1 MEARNRAFHILKPP
15 CVKLSEVALKFMGK
29 TGNAKEILTKLDHLH
44 QALQT
49 VSLQKDVLNHKLAE
63 YVFFPLSAVLKQLEK
78 IPVRAEE
85 RTLEC
90 LLILLSTAWKD
101 QVAPELGIQL
111 LILFSFI
118 ADQKGARSSEEL
130 QTLTFT
136 CLATLLSSLSNDDD
150 GRDALLKTAIM
161 PHLGKTV
168 SVILD
173 AVTDAPSD
181 IVRISAISALQSF
194 CDAVSDHEALAISFL
209 PGIMSSMAKVLTLK
223 SANVSSKAISS
234 SLHVLTNLLPRI
246 FSDVITN
253 KFPEKAAGTTSPDAS
268 KRLDSVWLK
277 ATAPQVK
284 MALANIIKLQQHD
297 RGNVRQELARLSTVL
312 LQECK
317 VALSDSVSMLLET
330 LVALADDNEPIA
342 GTLKVLLDDDQAFS
356 DILRSSLHYWIISL
370 PRIMESIDE
379 SKKQRRIHQIK
390 VTFNMLNELGVDMT
404 IIDRDMAVSL
414 RDSVVNATNDPKQ
427 THSIVDY
434 GPDPQS
440 TDLTRFQASKST
452 TFNNVLTVR
461 KSQMDNIKEISQF
474 IEQLSLNDSSL
485 KIAQELVDSI
495 YGASRNVQ
503 LANFWVALNILRD
516 SFESTLSIDDLL
528 DFGGNQGLSK
538 EDLLEQLYDFS
549 VTILT
554 EQSTASEQD
563 WRLQALALET
573 LALQASR
580 QKAKFRTEL
589 IEALYPVLHLI
600 GSPVPQLRD
609 HAIATVNILARECEY
624 KDSGE
629 LIVANVDYLINA
641 ISLRL
646 NTFDISPQAPQV
658 LLMMVKLSGP
668 PLLPYLDDLVD
679 SMFAALESFH
689 GYPKLVELLFAVLKV
704 IVEEGSKAPQLAITD
719 GKDAAPHLKSPLTPF
734 ASAGLVAY
742 VKNIREWYEKE
753 REEEYAPLPV
763 PQRPW
768 KEANRE
774 SEENKDEA
782 GSEEE
787 DDQEMQRQAAAKDE
801 EERTPP
807 VPRTYSL
814 LLNISRLTQ
823 HYITSSSAELRTSLL
838 SLLNITFPALAKHEN
853 SFLPLINT
861 LWPVLLPRLDD
872 SEAYVV
878 SGTLDVL
885 NAMCVNA
892 GDFMSGRID
901 EAWSHIKR
909 IHRLKTGNASKRVA
923 DSVPIGSSGT
933 LISNI
938 VRVSG
943 REVATTN
950 GQQHYIDAPS
960 RIIWNSLVRLLS
972 TVVRYVAVSDKIFDD
987 ILDIVSPILASQP
1000 DIREAM
1006 STRNPDAVWLAL
1018 WRTEDHMS
1026 EGTINNY
1033 FTRKQVLSTR
1043 LPNRRF
1049 AEVE

>member
-1 MEARNRAFHILKPP
+1 M
-15 CVKLSEVALKFMGK
+15 KLSEVALKFMAK
-29 TGNAKEILTKLDHLH
+29 AGNAKEILTKLDDLH
-44 QALQT
+44 QALQI
-49 VSLQKDVLNHKLAE
+49 VSAQKDVLNDKLAE
-63 YVFFPLSAVLKQLEK
+63 YVFFPISAVLKQLEK

-90 LLILLSTAWKD
+90 LLVLLNTAWKD
-101 QVAPELGIQL
+101 QISSELGIQL

-130 QTLTFT
+130 QTLTFR
-136 CLATLLSSLSNDDD
+136 CLATLLSSLSNDND
-150 GRDALLKTAIM
+150 GRDALLKAAIM

-173 AVTDAPSD
+173 ATTDAPSD
-181 IVRISAISALQSF
+181 TVRISAISALQSF
-194 CDAVSDHEALAISFL
+194 CEAVSDHEALAISFL
-209 PGIMSSMAKVLTLK
+209 PGIMSAMAKILTLK
-223 SANVSSKAISS
+223 SANISSKALSS
-234 SLHVLTNLLPRI
+234 SLHILTNLLPRI
-246 FSDVITN
+246 FSDVVT
-253 KFPEKAAGTTSPDAS
+253 KRFPEKAAGTTSHDIG

-277 ATAPQVK
+277 ATAPQIK
-284 MALANIIKLQQHD
+284 MVLANIIKLQQHD
-297 RGNVRQELARLSTVL
+297 RENVRQELARLCTVL

-317 VALSDSVSMLLET
+317 LALSDSVSMLLET
-330 LVALADDNEPIA
+330 LVTLADDNEPIA
-342 GTLKVLLDDDQAFS
+342 GVLKVLLESEQAYS

-370 PRIMESIDE
+370 PRIMESTDD
-379 SKKQRRIHQIK
+379 SKKQRRIHQIR
-390 VTFNMLNELGVDMT
+390 VTFNMLNEIGADMT

-414 RDSVVNATNDPKQ
+414 RDSVVNATNDPNQ
-427 THSIVDY
+427 TRSIVDY
-434 GPDPQS
+434 GPDPQP
-440 TDLTRFQASKST
+440 TDLTRFQASQST
-452 TFNNVLTVR
+452 TFNNVMTVR

-474 IEQLSLNDSSL
+474 IEQLSLDQSSL

-495 YGASRNVQ
+495 YGASRKIQ
-503 LANFWVALNILRD
+503 LASFWVALNILRD

-528 DFGGNQGLSK
+528 DFGRNQGLSK
-538 EDLLEQLYDFS
+538 EELLEQLYDFS
-549 VTILT
+549 ISTLT
-554 EQSTASEQD
+554 EQSTYEERD
-563 WRLQALALET
+563 WRIQALALET

-580 QKAKFRTEL
+580 QKVNFRAEL

-609 HAIATVNILARECEY
+609 HAIATVNIIARECEY

-629 LIVANVDYLINA
+629 LIVANVDYLVNA

-658 LLMMVKLSGP
+658 LFMMVKLSGP

-679 SMFAALESFH
+679 TMFAALESFH
-689 GYPKLVELLFAVLKV
+689 GYPKLVELLFAVLRV

-719 GKDAAPHLKSPLTPF
+719 GKDAAQHLKSPLIPVP
-734 ASAGLVAY
+734 SAELVAY
-742 VKNIREWYEKE
+742 VKNIRERYEKA
-753 REEEYAPLPV
+753 REEEDAPLPV
-763 PQRPW
+763 PQHPW
-768 KEANRE
+768 KQSN
-774 SEENKDEA
+774 EENEEKKGEA
-782 GSEEE
+782 GPEEG
-787 DDQEMQRQAAAKDE
+787 DGQEMQRQAAVKDE
-801 EERTPP
+801 EEKLPP
-807 VPRTYSL
+807 APRAYSL

-823 HYITSSSAELRTSLL
+823 HYLTSSSAELRTSLL
-838 SLLNITFPALAKHEN
+838 SLLNTTFPALAKHEN

-885 NAMCVNA
+885 NAMCMNA

-909 IHRLKTGNASKRVA
+909 IHRLKTGKASKRVA
-923 DSVPIGSSGT
+923 KSVPIGSSGT
-933 LISNI
+933 MISNI
-938 VRVSG
+938 GRASG

-960 RIIWNSLVRLLS
+960 RIIWESLVRLLS
-972 TVVRYVAVSDKIFDD
+972 TVVRYVAVSDNIFDD
-987 ILDIVSPILASQP
+987 ILDIVSPILATQP
-1000 DIREAM
+1000 EIREAM
-1006 STRNPDAVWLAL
+1006 STRNPDAVWLVL
-1018 WRTEDHMS
+1018 WRTEALMS
-1026 EGTINNY
+1026 KETINNY
-1033 FTRKQVLSTR
+1033 FDRKQVLSKG

>member
-1 MEARNRAFHILKPP
+1 
-15 CVKLSEVALKFMGK
+15 MGK
-29 TGNAKEILTKLDHLH
+29 AGNAKEILAKLDDLH
-44 QALQT
+44 RALQI
-49 VSLQKDVLNHKLAE
+49 VSTQKAVLNDKLAE

-90 LLILLSTAWKD
+90 LLILLTTAWKD
-101 QVAPELGIQL
+101 QVSPELGIQL

-118 ADQKGARSSEEL
+118 ADQKTARSSEEL
-130 QTLTFT
+130 QTLTFG
-136 CLATLLSSLSNDDD
+136 CLAALLSSLSNDDD

-173 AVTDAPSD
+173 AVADAPSD
-181 IVRISAISALQSF
+181 TVRISALSALQSF
-194 CDAVSDHEALAISFL
+194 CDAVSDHEALALSFL

-234 SLHVLTNLLPRI
+234 SLQILTNLLPRV
-246 FSDVITN
+246 FSDVITK
-253 KFPEKAAGTTSPDAS
+253 KFPEKAAGTASPDTR

-284 MALANIIKLQQHD
+284 MALANIIKLKQHD
-297 RGNVRQELARLSTVL
+297 RENVRQELARLSTVL
-312 LQECK
+312 LRDCK

-330 LVALADDNEPIA
+330 LVTLADDNEPIERA
-342 GTLKVLLDDDQAFS
+342 LKVLLDNDQAFS
-356 DILRSSLHYWIISL
+356 DTLRSSLHYWIISL
-370 PRIMESIDE
+370 PRIMESTDE

-390 VTFNMLNELGVDMT
+390 VTFNMLNELGVDMN

-474 IEQLSLNDSSL
+474 IEQLSLDDSSL
-485 KIAQELVDSI
+485 KIARELVDSI
-495 YGASRNVQ
+495 YGASRNTQ
-503 LANFWVALNILRD
+503 LANFWVALNILRN
-516 SFESTLSIDDLL
+516 SFESTLTIDDLL

-549 VTILT
+549 MSILT
-554 EQSTASEQD
+554 EHSTASDQD

-580 QKAKFRTEL
+580 QKVNFRTEL

-609 HAIATVNILARECEY
+609 HAIATVNILAHECEY

-629 LIVANVDYLINA
+629 LIVANVDYLVNA

-689 GYPKLVELLFAVLKV
+689 GYPKLVELLFAVLRV
-704 IVEEGSKAPQLAITD
+704 IVEEGSRAPQLAITD
-719 GKDAAPHLKSPLTPF
+719 GEHMTPHLKKPLTRVSG
-734 ASAGLVAY
+734 AELVTY
-742 VKNIREWYEKE
+742 VESIRARYEEEKE
-753 REEEYAPLPV
+753 EQDVPLPV
-763 PQRPW
+763 PQVPW
-768 KEANRE
+768 KEPNE
-774 SEENKDEA
+774 TEDENKDKT
-782 GSEEE
+782 GSEGE
-787 DDQEMQRQAAAKDE
+787 DGQEMQRRDAAKDE
-801 EERTPP
+801 EEKIPP
-807 VPRTYSL
+807 APRTYSL

-823 HYITSSSAELRTSLL
+823 HYLTSSSAELRTSLL
-838 SLLNITFPALAKHEN
+838 SLLNTTFPALAKHEN

-885 NAMCVNA
+885 NAVCVNA
-892 GDFMSGRID
+892 GDFMSSRID

-909 IHRLKTGNASKRVA
+909 IHRLKTGKASQRVA
-923 DSVPIGSSGT
+923 GSVPIGSSGT
-933 LISNI
+933 MISNI
-938 VRVSG
+938 VRAPG
-943 REVATTN
+943 REVTTTN

-960 RIIWNSLVRLLS
+960 RIIWESLVRLLS
-972 TVVRYVAVSDKIFDD
+972 TIVRYVAVSDNIFDD

-1018 WRTEDHMS
+1018 WRTEPHMFK
-1026 EGTINNY
+1026 ETIKNY
-1033 FTRKQVLSTR
+1033 STRKQVLSKC
-1043 LPNRRF
+1043 LPNRHF

>member
-1 MEARNRAFHILKPP
+1 
-15 CVKLSEVALKFMGK
+15 MGK
-29 TGNAKEILTKLDHLH
+29 AGNAKEILAKLDDLH
-44 QALQT
+44 QALQI
-49 VSLQKDVLNHKLAE
+49 VSAQKDVLNDKLAE

-78 IPVRAEE
+78 IPIRAEE

-101 QVAPELGIQL
+101 QVSPELGIQL

-130 QTLTFT
+130 QTLTFK
-136 CLATLLSSLSNDDD
+136 CLATLLSSLSNDDG
-150 GRDALLKTAIM
+150 GRDALMKTAIM

-173 AVTDAPSD
+173 AVADAPSD
-181 IVRISAISALQSF
+181 TVRISAISAVQSF
-194 CDAVSDHEALAISFL
+194 CEAVSDHEALAISFL
-209 PGIMSSMAKVLTLK
+209 PGIMSTMAKVLTLK

-234 SLHVLTNLLPRI
+234 SLRVLTNLLPRI
-246 FSDVITN
+246 FSDVITR
-253 KFPEKAAGTTSPDAS
+253 KLPEKAAETTTANTS

-297 RGNVRQELARLSTVL
+297 RENVRQELARLSTIL

-317 VALSDSVSMLLET
+317 VSLSDSVSMLLET
-330 LVALADDNEPIA
+330 LVTLADDNEPIA
-342 GTLKVLLDDDQAFS
+342 RALKILLDDDQVFS

-370 PRIMESIDE
+370 PRIMESTDE
-379 SKKQRRIHQIK
+379 SKKQRRIHQIM

-427 THSIVDY
+427 TYSIVDY
-434 GPDPQS
+434 GLDPQS

-452 TFNNVLTVR
+452 TFSNVLTVR
-461 KSQMDNIKEISQF
+461 KSEMDNIKEISQF
-474 IEQLSLNDSSL
+474 LEQLSVKESSL

-495 YGASRNVQ
+495 YGASRNAQ
-503 LANFWVALNILRD
+503 LANFWVALNILRN
-516 SFESTLSIDDLL
+516 SFESTLSVDDLL
-528 DFGGNQGLSK
+528 DLGGNQGLSK

-549 VTILT
+549 ISILT
-554 EQSTASEQD
+554 EHSTAFDQD

-580 QKAKFRTEL
+580 QKVKFRTEL

-629 LIVANVDYLINA
+629 LIVANVDYLVNA

-668 PLLPYLDDLVD
+668 PLLPYLDDVVD

-704 IVEEGSKAPQLAITD
+704 IVEEGSRAPQLAITD
-719 GKDAAPHLKSPLTPF
+719 GKDTAPHLKEALTPVS
-734 ASAGLVAY
+734 SAELVTY
-742 VKNIREWYEKE
+742 VKNIRAWYKEE
-753 REEEYAPLPV
+753 REEEDAPLPA

-768 KEANRE
+768 KESNGKN
-774 SEENKDEA
+774 EENKDEA

-787 DDQEMQRQAAAKDE
+787 NDEEMQRRAAAKDE
-801 EERTPP
+801 EEKIPP
-807 VPRTYSL
+807 APRTYSL

-823 HYITSSSAELRTSLL
+823 HYLTSSSAELRTSLL
-838 SLLNITFPALAKHEN
+838 SLLNTTFPALAKHEN

-861 LWPVLLPRLDD
+861 LWPVLLPRLND

-901 EAWSHIKR
+901 EAWSHIKK
-909 IHRLKTGNASKRVA
+909 IHRLKTGRASKRVA
-923 DSVPIGSSGT
+923 RSVPIGFSGT
-933 LISNI
+933 MISNI
-938 VRVSG
+938 VRAPG
-943 REVATTN
+943 REVTATN
-950 GQQHYIDAPS
+950 GQQHYVDAPS
-960 RIIWNSLVRLLS
+960 RIIWESLVRLLS
-972 TVVRYVAVSDKIFDD
+972 TLVCYVAVSDNIFDE
-987 ILDIVSPILASQP
+987 ILDMLSPILATQH
-1000 DIREAM
+1000 DVREAM
-1006 STRNPDAVWLAL
+1006 ETRNPDAVWLAL
-1018 WRTEDHMS
+1018 WRTELQMS
-1026 EGTINNY
+1026 ETINNY
-1033 FTRKQVLSTR
+1033 STRKQVLSKAF
-1043 LPNRRF
+1043 PKRRF
-1049 AEVE
+1049 AEVV

>member
-1 MEARNRAFHILKPP
+1 MEARTRAFQILKPP

-29 TGNAKEILTKLDHLH
+29 AGNAKEILTKLDDLH
-44 QALQT
+44 QALLI
-49 VSLQKDVLNHKLAE
+49 VSARKEVLNDKLAE

-90 LLILLSTAWKD
+90 LLILLSTAWED
-101 QVAPELGIQL
+101 QLSPELGIQL

-130 QTLTFT
+130 QILTFK
-136 CLATLLSSLSNDDD
+136 CLASLLSSLSNDND
-150 GRDALLKTAIM
+150 GRNALLKTAIM

-173 AVTDAPSD
+173 AVADAPSD
-181 IVRISAISALQSF
+181 TVRISAISALQSF

-234 SLHVLTNLLPRI
+234 SLHVLANLLPRI
-246 FSDVITN
+246 FSDVITK
-253 KFPEKAAGTTSPDAS
+253 KFPEKAEGTISADTG
-268 KRLDSVWLK
+268 KRLDSVWLR

-297 RGNVRQELARLSTVL
+297 RENVRQELARLSTL
-312 LQECK
+312 LLRECK
-317 VALSDSVSMLLET
+317 IALSDSMSMLLET
-330 LVALADDNEPIA
+330 LVTLADDNEPIT
-342 GTLKVLLDDDQAFS
+342 GTLKALLDDDHEFS

-370 PRIMESIDE
+370 PRIMESTDE

-390 VTFNMLNELGVDMT
+390 VTFNMLNEIGVDMT
-404 IIDRDMAVSL
+404 MIDRDMAVSL
-414 RDSVVNATNDPKQ
+414 RDSVVNAINDKKQ
-427 THSIVDY
+427 THRIVDY
-434 GPDPQS
+434 GPGPQS
-440 TDLTRFQASKST
+440 TDLTKFQASKST
-452 TFNNVLTVR
+452 TFNSVLTVR

-474 IEQLSLNDSSL
+474 IEKLSLNDSSL

-495 YGASRNVQ
+495 YGASHNVQ
-503 LANFWVALNILRD
+503 LANFWVALNILRN
-516 SFESTLSIDDLL
+516 SYESTLSIDDLL
-528 DFGGNQGLSK
+528 DLGGNQGLSK

-549 VTILT
+549 ISTLT
-554 EQSTASEQD
+554 EQSTAAEQD

-580 QKAKFRTEL
+580 QKANFRTEL

-609 HAIATVNILARECEY
+609 HAIATVNLFARECDY
-624 KDSGE
+624 KDSSE
-629 LIVANVDYLINA
+629 LIVANVDYLVNA

-689 GYPKLVELLFAVLKV
+689 GYPKLVEILFAVLRV
-704 IVEEGSKAPQLAITD
+704 IVEEGSKAPQLAVTD
-719 GKDAAPHLKSPLTPF
+719 GKDTAPHLKGPLTPILN
-734 ASAGLVAY
+734 AELVTY
-742 VKNIREWYEKE
+742 VKNIRERYENE
-753 REEEYAPLPV
+753 REEEDAPLPV

-768 KEANRE
+768 KESNGEHEE
-774 SEENKDEA
+774 SKDKA
-782 GSEEE
+782 GSEEEE
-787 DDQEMQRQAAAKDE
+787 DDQERERQVAAKNE
-801 EERTPP
+801 EEKIPP
-807 VPRTYSL
+807 APRTYSL

-823 HYITSSSAELRTSLL
+823 HYLTSSSAELRTSLL
-838 SLLNITFPALAKHEN
+838 SLLNTTFPALAKHEN
-853 SFLPLINT
+853 SFLPLINS

-909 IHRLKTGNASKRVA
+909 LHRLKTGKASKRVA
-923 DSVPIGSSGT
+923 EGVPIDSTGT
-933 LISNI
+933 MISNI
-938 VRVSG
+938 VCVSG
-943 REVATTN
+943 REVVTT

-960 RIIWNSLVRLLS
+960 RIIWESLVRLLS
-972 TVVRYVAVSDKIFDD
+972 TIVRYVAVSDNIFDD
-987 ILDIVSPILASQP
+987 ILYIVSPILESQP
-1000 DIREAM
+1000 EIREAM
-1006 STRNPDAVWLAL
+1006 STRNHDAVWLAL
-1018 WRTEDHMS
+1018 WRAEALMS
-1026 EGTINNY
+1026 KETINNY
-1033 FTRKQVLSTR
+1033 FTRKQVLSKCF
-1043 LPNRRF
+1043 PNRRF